1 MFLGIDNAIPLGLI
15 ANELLSNAF
24 KHAFPKDLLENSK
37 KKCEIV
43 VELNS
48 TKEQNILII
57 RDNGLGMPYGYKSE
71 NNNTLGLTLVEIL
84 VNQLKGEIIVDNK
97 NGMCY
102 KIIISKK

>member
-1 MFLGIDNAIPLGLI
+1 
-15 ANELLSNAF
+15 
-24 KHAFPKDLLENSK
+24 
-37 KKCEIV
+37 
-43 VELNS
+43 
-48 TKEQNILII
+48 
-57 RDNGLGMPYGYKSE
+57 MPYGYKSE